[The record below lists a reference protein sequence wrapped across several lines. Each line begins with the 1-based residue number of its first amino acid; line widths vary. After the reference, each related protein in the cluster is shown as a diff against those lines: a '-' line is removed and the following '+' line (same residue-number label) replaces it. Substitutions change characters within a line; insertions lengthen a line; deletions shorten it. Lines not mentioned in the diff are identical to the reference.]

1 MELCSLVWMHVPQWA
16 LLGSYL
22 LDKHIIQVHPFL
34 SPIHAPIYTFTL
46 SVARV
51 LYGVTPMTRS
61 KSSVWEVEPFKS
73 TIREAICKKKN
84 EISKCRGLVC
94 YVTCNKNGAWIYA
107 CDGVEKKKKT
117 LYRMRLSGIYCTA
130 VPFFKDYTIRHI
142 IKSIVMF
149 LKSGLIK
156 LFYSITDC
164 YCLF

>member
-22 LDKHIIQVHPFL
+22 LDKHIIQVYPFL

-73 TIREAICKKKN
+73 TIREAIYQKIDFKMQGPSFVMWLAIKM
-84 EISKCRGLVC
+84 EPGYMHVMEWRRKRRH
-94 YVTCNKNGAWIYA
+94 
-107 CDGVEKKKKT
+107 
-117 LYRMRLSGIYCTA
+117 YRMRLSGIYCTA
-130 VPFFKDYTIRHI
+130 VPFFKDYTIRHM